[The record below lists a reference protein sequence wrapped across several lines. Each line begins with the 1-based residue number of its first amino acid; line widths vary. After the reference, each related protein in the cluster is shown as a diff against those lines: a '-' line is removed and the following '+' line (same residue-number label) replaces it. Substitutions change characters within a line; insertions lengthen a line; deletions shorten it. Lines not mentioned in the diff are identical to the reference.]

1 MKKKV
6 KSDMLDLRF
15 KGNLKIVLS
24 NFCKSE
30 FSVLRQLIPV
40 LKVGQI
46 TSLHANLS

>member
-1 MKKKV
+1 MHKKKV
-6 KSDMLDLRF
+6 KGDMLDLRF

-24 NFCKSE
+24 KSE